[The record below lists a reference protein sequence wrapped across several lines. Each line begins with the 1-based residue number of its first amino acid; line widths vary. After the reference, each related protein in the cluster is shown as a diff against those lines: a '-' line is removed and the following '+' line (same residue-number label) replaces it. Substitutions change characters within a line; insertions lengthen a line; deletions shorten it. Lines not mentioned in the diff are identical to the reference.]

1 MLKRAILILI
11 IILLPSANIHAEEYK
26 KIEIFDIDK
35 EKVVK
40 VVKSNSKIQKA
51 AVSYINEITGIYCKL
66 KPIPDKGYGIKIFL
80 QPSVTIKNK
89 WIDTVIDEV
98 IIIIPKDEGPPFLII
113 FENEDKLLCFTFKGD
128 IDILL
133 KKLKFP

>member
-26 KIEIFDIDK
+26 KVEIFDIDK
-35 EKVVK
+35 GKVVK

-51 AVSYINEITGIYCKL
+51 AVSYINEITGIYCKF
-66 KPIPDKGYGIKIFL
+66 KPIPDKGYGIKISL

-98 IIIIPKDEGPPFLII
+98 IIIIPKDEDPPFLII
-113 FENEDKLLCFTFKGD
+113 YENKDKLLCFTFKGD

-133 KKLKFP
+133 KKLSLP